1 MRAREKTTVH
11 SRPVMRVRRRPKRW
25 AQMPTGMV
33 PMMLPNAIKP
43 PISPRERSFR
53 LKPSRERLKRKKKM
67 ENPKLKKRAAIKKS
81 QNCPRGAL
89 ADNRRKYRKADWIT
103 GTRPDRRPEDQDRQ
117 LLAAGPGSEAHRH
130 RRWRECRSLL
140 IAAPE
145 PCQEDGGIVGS

>member
-1 MRAREKTTVH
+1 
-11 SRPVMRVRRRPKRW
+11 
-25 AQMPTGMV
+25 
-33 PMMLPNAIKP
+33 
-43 PISPRERSFR
+43 
-53 LKPSRERLKRKKKM
+53 M

-145 PCQEDGGIVGS
+145 PCQEDGGIVGSIGARLRGGAIAARCAPTGLYSAG